1 MRKIYLEDL
10 APGDTW
16 ECGGRTVS
24 REEILAFAREFDPQS
39 FHVDEEAAKRSLYG
53 GIIASGWHTAA
64 ICMRMI
70 VDGLT
75 SQVVSLGSPGVDA
88 VRWPKPV
95 RPGDTLRVR
104 AVCLEARPSRSKP
117 DRGLARFRYEVHN
130 QDDELVMTMEGMAL
144 VARRPEAPAV

>member
-10 APGDTW
+10 AAGDTW
-16 ECGGRTVS
+16 ECGGRTVN

-130 QDDELVMTMEGMAL
+130 QDDDLVMTMEGMAL
-144 VARRPEAPAV
+144 VARRPEAAPA